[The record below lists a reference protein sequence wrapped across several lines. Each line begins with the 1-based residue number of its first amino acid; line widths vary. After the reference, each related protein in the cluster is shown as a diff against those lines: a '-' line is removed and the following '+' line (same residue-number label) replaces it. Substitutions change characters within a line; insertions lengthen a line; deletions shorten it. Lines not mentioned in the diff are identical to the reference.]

1 LDVYHYATAKEYH
14 FSRQTNRPF
23 FDFRPTH
30 RPNPGGFSM
39 QLSRLMSLLMSAA
52 ALAVVTPAFAQE
64 SNATKAADDA
74 AIPAGTYVATAGSR
88 DGKPLTE
95 EQIKGVTFRFD
106 ADKMVITD
114 RSGKEIHKCTH
125 TIDKSSTP
133 WKINM
138 KMQDTSG
145 TTDKT
150 AVGLIQRDGETVSII
165 YPLAGGETP
174 TEFKTK
180 EKQEMYVLKLQK

>member
-1 LDVYHYATAKEYH
+1 
-14 FSRQTNRPF
+14 
-23 FDFRPTH
+23 
-30 RPNPGGFSM
+30 M
-39 QLSRLMSLLMSAA
+39 ILSRLMSLLVSTA
-52 ALAVVTPAFAQE
+52 ALAVVIPALAQE
-64 SNATKAADDA
+64 GKRSADDVT
-74 AIPAGTYVATAGSR
+74 IPEGTYVATAGSR

-114 RSGKEIHKCTH
+114 RTGKEIHKCTH
-125 TIDKSSTP
+125 TIDKSANP
-133 WKINM
+133 WKISM
-138 KMQDTSG
+138 KMTDSASG
-145 TTDKT
+145 DKT

>member
-1 LDVYHYATAKEYH
+1 
-14 FSRQTNRPF
+14 
-23 FDFRPTH
+23 
-30 RPNPGGFSM
+30 M
-39 QLSRLMSLLMSAA
+39 ILSRLMSLLVSAA
-52 ALAVVTPAFAQE
+52 ALAV
-64 SNATKAADDA
+64 
-74 AIPAGTYVATAGSR
+74 AIPALAQEGNARKPVDDVTIPEGTYVATAGSR

-95 EQIKGVTFRFD
+95 DQIKGVTFRFD

-125 TIDKSSTP
+125 TIDKSVTP

-138 KMQDTSG
+138 KMTDSSG
-145 TTDKT
+145 GADKT

-180 EKQEMYVLKLQK
+180 DKQEMYVLKLQK